1 MARVRLPIRKKSSRL
16 SSADSD
22 STSGSSKSVKSQPF
36 SSKKRKITEE
46 GHVYVFGLI
55 EGAAD
60 CVSNFLVP
68 PELYHLIREAV
79 VLRDHL
85 KTNKNDM
92 DSILDL
98 ESAEGTIR
106 IFAKELKKFNGLPH
120 NWKYDPAA
128 ANTYES
134 SSSLSLE
141 LEFNDLLED
150 DDLLE
155 GRVAT
160 TYDEVFMQLLKI
172 HNNHVASDHCCAPFK
187 NPLEWYA
194 NTDDVPLS
202 RTEKKIWKEFQKFDK
217 RLYPGLTAISFPGFE
232 KEKMPIKIDNPIV
245 SLIGN
250 FAIAAF
256 NEVIEKYVKEG
267 EHKNLRDFEF
277 MECAYIKM
285 RGTEYFFYMT
295 IEAIE
300 EGKLGVYETKVRLEW
315 DDGSKSLC
323 KFVLTDRTPRGKKKR
338 VKRDWLYPMEDKY
351 TGMRL
356 RSKSASCMGYDYSTP
371 WRFGGP

>member
-1 MARVRLPIRKKSSRL
+1 MARVRLPIRKKVRGFHL
-16 SSADSD
+16 LTSD
-22 STSGSSKSVKSQPF
+22 STSGSSKSVKSQPL
-36 SSKKRKITEE
+36 SSKKRKITE
-46 GHVYVFGLI
+46 GH

-68 PELYHLIREAV
+68 PDLYHLIREAV

-106 IFAKELKKFNGLPH
+106 IFAEELKKFNELPH
-120 NWKYDPAA
+120 NWKYGPSA

-134 SSSLSLE
+134 LSSLSQ
-141 LEFNDLLED
+141 LEFNDPLED
-150 DDLLE
+150 NDLLE
-155 GRVAT
+155 GHFAT
-160 TYDEVFMQLLKI
+160 TYDEVLMQLLKI
-172 HNNHVASDHCCAPFK
+172 HNNHVASDRCCAPLK

-217 RLYPGLTAISFPGFE
+217 KIPGLSSISFPGFE

-256 NEVIEKYVKEG
+256 NEAIEKYVKKG

-285 RGTEYFFYMT
+285 RGTEYYFYMT

-323 KFVLTDRTPRGKKKR
+323 NFVLTDRTPRG
-338 VKRDWLYPMEDKY
+338 M
-351 TGMRL
+351 
-356 RSKSASCMGYDYSTP
+356 
-371 WRFGGP
+371 